1 MPTPTDRKGPEA
13 GLTACHEDPEKA
25 ELPLQLKF
33 TRATGSAA
41 LFSKPG
47 FPKCGP
53 QTGSITIT
61 REIIRNAN
69 SQAFTQTD
77 PTSHHP
83 LVATE

>member
-1 MPTPTDRKGPEA
+1 MPASRDRK

-33 TRATGSAA
+33 TTATGSAA
-41 LFSKPG
+41 LLSKPG

-61 REIIRNAN
+61 ITREIIRSAN